1 MAASCCYRLCSA
13 CSHSSA
19 SSLPTALMRGRSS
32 TRRLPK
38 SCPFW
43 KPRSSNA
50 RIKSKALSSCQN
62 AGLLNEP
69 SVGSIVAAGSPKIGK
84 ISIVTPLRFSN
95 SRPSASCCENY
106 AILDIVSGRTLRE
119 GLTRFSHTAIL
130 SGSQFFLDRGVL
142 AVCHIGAR
150 GFVRRSGAAPG
161 RWFWLH
167 ADAGCLK
174 VSCGRLVCARLHL
187 SAAQA
192 IANSCP

>member
-106 AILDIVSGRTLRE
+106 AILDIVSGRTLNMGDHPSSRK
-119 GLTRFSHTAIL
+119 GVFSNDAVSASTRMAFIEHCLASRAFSWLAESHWD
-130 SGSQFFLDRGVL
+130 SRGAL
-142 AVCHIGAR
+142 
-150 GFVRRSGAAPG
+150 FVIRFPS
-161 RWFWLH
+161 
-167 ADAGCLK
+167 
-174 VSCGRLVCARLHL
+174 
-187 SAAQA
+187 
-192 IANSCP
+192 